1 MMDKDLNDLMVNMHK
16 ALAGELLARIQS
28 GEATAAELSAAI
40 KFLKDNGIDVNAQ
53 QSEPMMNLAKILPFD
68 PEAPIEEAG

>member
-1 MMDKDLNDLMVNMHK
+1 MDKDLNDLMVNMHK